1 MWSLVEFESLPH
13 RQFLTETRFRRFA
26 YKGASV
32 TTSDAEL
39 ARQALAGSQEAFR
52 ALVARYASAAVNVAA
67 RLVHDRALAEDLA
80 QEAFVRAF
88 ARLNTYDPARKFSS
102 WFFQVLHNVSLDYLR
117 RKRLDTVSLDTL
129 QAGGYPG
136 PSTAPSASPDAA
148 AERSALGSAL
158 TAALAR
164 LRPEY
169 REPIVLKYHQGLGVD
184 EIAEILDLR
193 EGTVKTYLHRGRKEL
208 AEILAAAGWKP

>member
-1 MWSLVEFESLPH
+1 
-13 RQFLTETRFRRFA
+13 
-26 YKGASV
+26 V

-80 QEAFVRAF
+80 QDAFVRAF
-88 ARLNTYDPARKFSS
+88 ARLKTYDPERKFSS
-102 WFFQVLHNVSLDYLR
+102 WFFQVLHNVSVDYLR
-117 RKRLDTVSLDTL
+117 RKRLETVSLDTL
-129 QAGGYPG
+129 QADGYPG
-136 PSTAPSASPDAA
+136 PPTAASAAPDAE
-148 AERSALGSAL
+148 AERSALASAL
-158 TAALAR
+158 AAALSR

-184 EIAEILDLR
+184 EIAEILQLP
-193 EGTVKTYLHRGRKEL
+193 EGTVKTNLHRGRKEL
-208 AEILAAAGWKP
+208 ADILAAAGWKP

>member
-1 MWSLVEFESLPH
+1 M
-13 RQFLTETRFRRFA
+13 
-26 YKGASV
+26 

-52 ALVARYASAAVNVAA
+52 ALVSRYASAAVNVAA

-88 ARLNTYDPARKFSS
+88 ARLKTYDPERKFSS
-102 WFFQVLHNVSLDYLR
+102 WFFQVLHNVSVDYLR
-117 RKRLDTVSLDTL
+117 RKRVETVSLDTL
-129 QAGGYPG
+129 QADGYPG
-136 PSTAPSASPDAA
+136 PPTAAAASPDAE
-148 AERSALGSAL
+148 AERSALASAL

-169 REPIVLKYHQGLGVD
+169 REPIVLKYHQGLGVE
-184 EIAEILDLR
+184 EIAEILQLP

-208 AEILAAAGWKP
+208 AGMLSAAGWKP